1 MQYVS
6 EREPDSYNDVGDV
19 RDVRR
24 DQHQPHID
32 TYNLRQHDDGAS
44 NIQIREIRFLHHKDW
59 DKGNKEYVDDGIEA
73 P

>member
-1 MQYVS
+1 MYAKYLIHMFINIYAVC

-44 NIQIREIRFLHHKDW
+44 NIQIREIRFLHHKT
-59 DKGNKEYVDDGIEA
+59 A
-73 P
+73 T